1 MYGHQQGLEDG
12 AEQANRRNRAHRDME
27 IWDEM
32 ENLLRYP
39 TPAVERRCM
48 EIVGRR
54 RDVTISRTTGNNRG
68 NNRGRFTENN
78 NNNQG
83 SGIKRRRRR
92 RKKSNRSGVVS
103 WAWLDNNQT
112 RSLREM
118 AKNKRS
124 KRQTKKKSQR
134 RRTLSKEKM
143 RSIMKAMSQ
152 RYNYF
157 QNNRVRDIK
166 PNLSVIRSLSK

>member
-1 MYGHQQGLEDG
+1 
-12 AEQANRRNRAHRDME
+12 
-27 IWDEM
+27 
-32 ENLLRYP
+32 
-39 TPAVERRCM
+39 
-48 EIVGRR
+48 
-54 RDVTISRTTGNNRG
+54 
-68 NNRGRFTENN
+68 
-78 NNNQG
+78 
-83 SGIKRRRRR
+83 
-92 RKKSNRSGVVS
+92 
-103 WAWLDNNQT
+103 
-112 RSLREM
+112 M

-134 RRTLSKEKM
+134 RRTLSKKKM